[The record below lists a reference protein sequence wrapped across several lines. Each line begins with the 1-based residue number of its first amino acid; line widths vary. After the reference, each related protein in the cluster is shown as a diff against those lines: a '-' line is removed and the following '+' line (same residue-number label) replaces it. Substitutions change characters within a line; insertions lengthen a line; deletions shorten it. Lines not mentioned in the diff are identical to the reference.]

1 MEGGLLNTFTRLI
14 ISKTNAILIIHNYT
28 KGVIYLSEIYPKYNY
43 ILLKKES
50 KAPAVHWQPFQDK
63 RFPYESFIGVHDG
76 NWAIVCGTTS
86 GIMVIDVDSTE
97 ALRHLKELGFDLLNY
112 DTPIVKTGRGFHFY
126 FKYDAGFSMNNKVG
140 VLKNVDFKT
149 QGGYVLAPPS
159 VHPERKTPYK
169 WLKSP
174 FDYDAMDMPSDLKTL
189 LSGGESKAET
199 KSSKSGDTLNLT
211 QFIGKSKG
219 ERDVSLTRAAGY
231 LYGHPY
237 NMDYK
242 SGLDLLHVI
251 NNSFSPPLPDK
262 DVVKVAQSIFNK
274 DKQRKEK
281 PQFTTKK
288 GNPIMENIVWYLAKN
303 LKYIVTKNTAQG
315 RNSNANLLIYND
327 KLGYY
332 TADAMSFLG
341 YWLYKHVGEKA
352 ASKQHYIN
360 DLFTGLVNA
369 VPPYKRFDLEKI
381 QTHEQGRI
389 NCHNGVVDLETLELQ
404 PHSAKYLFLGKL
416 PVEYD
421 PEADCPVW
429 KEFLNTTLE
438 DKHIPTLQEFIG
450 YCLIPDTRFQKALM
464 LYGTGANGKS
474 IVINTINA
482 LFGREYTSHV
492 SLSTLQSNRFAAYEL
507 IGKLVNTSS
516 ETANYTGKELDM
528 FKAIVSG
535 DDVFVESKGVAGSS
549 TKLFARLIFASNT
562 LLRSGDKSD
571 GNYRRW
577 IIIPFTKQ
585 FKGEDADLFLQ
596 DKINKE
602 LPGILNWAIE
612 GLKRLY
618 KQGKFSYVDMDM
630 VEAMLAE
637 NDTVVAHAIG
647 CLKVTGNDKDRETLQ
662 NVYNNYIWYNV
673 EERNKEK
680 KYLAGKNN
688 YVKRLM
694 ELYPE
699 IKKVRQS
706 EGMVLKGVKIFNKTE
721 LL

>member
-1 MEGGLLNTFTRLI
+1 MKKL
-14 ISKTNAILIIHNYT
+14 
-28 KGVIYLSEIYPKYNY
+28 YPRFNY
-43 ILLKKES
+43 IILKQNS
-50 KAPAVHWQPFQDK
+50 KAPAINWQEFQTK
-63 RFPYESFIGVHDG
+63 RFPYEAFEQSHQG
-76 NWAIVCGTTS
+76 NWAIVCGVTS
-86 GIMVIDVDSTE
+86 GVMVLDVDSKD
-97 ALRHLKELGFDLLNY
+97 ALDKLKEMGFDLLNY
-112 DTPIVKTGRGFHFY
+112 DTPIVKTGNGYHIY
-126 FKYDAGFSMNNKVG
+126 FKYDTDFRITNRVG

-159 VHPERKTPYK
+159 IHPERKTAYQ

-174 FDYDAMDMPSDLKTL
+174 WDYTVMDMPSDLKKL
-189 LSGGESKAET
+189 LAGDKSEA
-199 KSSKSGDTLNLT
+199 KSSNKLNIT
-211 QFIGKSKG
+211 QFLNKSKG
-219 ERDVSLTRAAGY
+219 ERDTSLAKCAGY

-237 NMDYK
+237 QMDYEA
-242 SGLDLLHVI
+242 GLALLHIV
-251 NNSFSPPLPDK
+251 NKSFNPPLPEK
-262 DVVKVAQSIFNK
+262 DVVKVAQSIYKRDQKNNK
-274 DKQRKEK
+274 LKFATD
-281 PQFTTKK
+281 K
-288 GNPIMENIVWYLAKN
+288 GNPIMENIVAYLSRN
-303 LKYIVTKNTAQG
+303 LKYIVSKNTAQG
-315 RNSNANLLIYND
+315 KNSNATMLIYDD

-332 TADAMSFLG
+332 TADAMGYLG
-341 YWLYKHVGEKA
+341 NWLYKNVGAKA
-352 ASKQHYIN
+352 GSKQHYTN
-360 DLFTGLVNA
+360 DLFTGLVNS
-369 VPPYKRFDLEKI
+369 VPTHKRFDLEKI
-381 QTHEQGRI
+381 QSYEQDKI
-389 NCHNGVVDLETLELQ
+389 NCANGVVDLNTLELQ
-404 PHSAKYLFLGKL
+404 PHSADYIFLGKL
-416 PVEYD
+416 PVKYD

-429 KEFLNTTLE
+429 KRFLETTLE

-474 IVINTINA
+474 VVINTINA
-482 LFGREYTSHV
+482 LFGENYTSHV
-492 SLSTLQSNRFAAYEL
+492 SLSKLQSNRFASYEL
-507 IGKLVNTSS
+507 VGKLVNTSS

-549 TKLFARLIFASNT
+549 TKLFSRLIFASNT
-562 LLRSGDKSD
+562 LLRSGDKTD

-577 IIIPFTKQ
+577 IIIPFNKQ

-602 LPGILNWAIE
+602 LSGVLNWAIE

-680 KYLAGKNN
+680 KYLAGKNS

-706 EGMVLKGVKIFNKTE
+706 EGMVLKGVKIINETE